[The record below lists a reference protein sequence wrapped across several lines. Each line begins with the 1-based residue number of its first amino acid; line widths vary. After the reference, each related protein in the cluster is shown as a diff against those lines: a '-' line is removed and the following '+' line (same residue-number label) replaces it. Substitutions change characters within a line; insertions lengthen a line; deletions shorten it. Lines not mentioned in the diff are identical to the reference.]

1 MRTIQRALSVD
12 DDPMHTALYQ
22 SWLPMELPDVEWNF
36 AFPPPATEELLSYDL
51 LLLDYRLGTENG
63 ADIARQ
69 LLKKAPNQRLC
80 ILTSY
85 SVEEIAHTIPEL
97 DPRCIID
104 KSDMERLCRRL
115 KKLINSWELEQLN

>member
-1 MRTIQRALSVD
+1 MRTIQRALSID

-22 SWLPMELPDVEWNF
+22 SWLPMELPHVEWNF
-36 AFPPPATEELLSYDL
+36 AFPAPDTEELLSYDL
-51 LLLDYRLGTENG
+51 LLFDYRLGIENG
-63 ADIARQ
+63 ADLARRV
-69 LLKKAPNQRLC
+69 LARAPEQRVC

-85 SVEEIAHTIPEL
+85 AIDEIAHTIPEL

-115 KKLINSWELEQLN
+115 KKTHQ